1 MSIQVS
7 SGTFSYNS
15 SKSLLLDIYF
25 NVNTGE
31 ILSILGPNG
40 VGKTTLI
47 KCILGFLKWNEGETK
62 IEGVDIREMGS
73 SALWQKV
80 SYVPQAKKPVFSYRV
95 RDMVLL
101 GRSPY
106 LGNFSMPGKKD
117 REIAE
122 EAMELAGISHLA
134 DKDCGKLSGGELQL
148 VLIARAL
155 AARPKYLILDE
166 PESGLDFRN
175 QLIVLDLIEKLCR
188 ERELTVIINT
198 HYPDHALRISD
209 KVLLLF
215 GDGIYQFGR
224 TDQILTDEHMR
235 SLFGVDI
242 ALWRKSVNGKEYS
255 SVIPLEISRDSSGK
269 WA

>member
-1 MSIQVS
+1 MSIQVN
-7 SGTFSYNS
+7 SGTFSYGD
-15 SKSLLLDIYF
+15 KPLLLDINF
-25 NVNTGE
+25 DVNRGE

-40 VGKTTLI
+40 VGKTTLV
-47 KCILGFLKWNEGETK
+47 KCILGFLKWNSGETRIDDK
-62 IEGVDIREMGS
+62 NILEIGNS
-73 SALWQKV
+73 LLWQ
-80 SYVPQAKKPVFSYRV
+80 SLAYVPQAKKPVFSYRV
-95 RDMVLL
+95 KDMVLL

-117 REIAE
+117 EEIAQQ
-122 EAMELAGISHLA
+122 AMEMAGISHLA
-134 DKDCGKLSGGELQL
+134 DKDCGRISGGELQL

-155 AARPKYLILDE
+155 AARPRYLILDE

-175 QLIVLDLIEKLCR
+175 QLIVLDLIEKLR
-188 ERELTVIINT
+188 KENGLTVIINT

-215 GDGIYQFGR
+215 GGGIYQFGR
-224 TDQILTDEHMR
+224 TDQILTDDHLR

-242 ALWRKSVNGKEYS
+242 ALWRREVNGKEYS
-255 SVIPLEISRDSSGK
+255 SVIPLEISHDNNGR